1 MSRKASQCQKILE
14 HIRRNGSI
22 TPKEALTNFGCMRL
36 AARIADL
43 EKVGH
48 EFTHQLIVRQTDDG
62 TERYMRYGRA

>member
-14 HIRRNGSI
+14 HIRKTGSI
-22 TPKEALTNFGCMRL
+22 TPKEAFYHFGCMRL

-43 EKVGH
+43 EKTGH
-48 EFTHQLIVRQTDDG
+48 EFTHQMIVQQTDTG